1 METKE
6 KVFPMIRELRQRYGL
21 PQREMAKFLGCTVSA
36 YCQYE
41 KGKRTPSVH
50 TIIQLADFYAVST
63 DEILG
68 HKIKKGRKRLLPS
81 AAINQN

>member
-1 METKE
+1 METNA

-21 PQREMAKFLGCTVSA
+21 AQREIAKLLGCTVSA

-41 KGKRTPSVH
+41 KGKRTPSVY

-68 HKIKKGRKRLLPS
+68 HKMKKGRKRLLPS
-81 AAINQN
+81 AAIHQD